1 MRHATFP
8 VLIVLA
14 SVPAAWAM
22 GFAAANEIT
31 DLPSP
36 QSVAPAT
43 LHWPPASPSSIPPG
57 ISRAALHTGPQKDD
71 KSYFEALPGGDKKL
85 DDNGDGAR
93 LRGDRFHW
101 QQP

>member
-1 MRHATFP
+1 M
-8 VLIVLA
+8 LIVLA

-22 GFAAANEIT
+22 GLAAVNENT

-36 QSVAPAT
+36 QSTAPAT
-43 LHWPPASPSSIPPG
+43 LHWPPASPSSVPLG
-57 ISRAALHTGPQKDD
+57 ISRAALHTGTQKDD
-71 KSYFEALPGGDKKL
+71 KSYFDMLPGGDKRL
-85 DDNGDGAR
+85 DDNGAP

>member
-22 GFAAANEIT
+22 GLAAANENT

-36 QSVAPAT
+36 QSAAPAT

-57 ISRAALHTGPQKDD
+57 ISRAALHTGTQKDD
-71 KSYFEALPGGDKKL
+71 KSYFETLPGGDKNL
-85 DDNGDGAR
+85 DDNGAP

>member
-22 GFAAANEIT
+22 GLAAANENT

-36 QSVAPAT
+36 QSAAPAT

-57 ISRAALHTGPQKDD
+57 ISRAALHTGTQKDD
-71 KSYFEALPGGDKKL
+71 KTYFEALPGGDKKL
-85 DDNGDGAR
+85 DDEGAP

>member
-1 MRHATFP
+1 MKHATFP

-22 GFAAANEIT
+22 GHASANENT
-31 DLPSP
+31 DLPSS
-36 QSVAPAT
+36 QSTAPAT

-57 ISRAALHTGPQKDD
+57 ISRAALHTGPEKAGR
-71 KSYFEALPGGDKKL
+71 SYFEALPGGDEKL
-85 DDNGDGAR
+85 DDRGAP

>member
-1 MRHATFP
+1 MKHATFP

-22 GFAAANEIT
+22 GLACANENT

-36 QSVAPAT
+36 QRAAPAT
-43 LHWPPASPSSIPPG
+43 LHWPPPSPSSIPPG
-57 ISRAALHTGPQKDD
+57 ISRAALHTGPQKDG
-71 KSYFEALPGGDKKL
+71 KTYFEMLPDGDKQL
-85 DDNGDGAR
+85 DDQGAP

>member
-22 GFAAANEIT
+22 GLASANENT
-31 DLPSP
+31 GLPSP
-36 QSVAPAT
+36 QSAAPAT
-43 LHWPPASPSSIPPG
+43 LHWPPASPASIPPG
-57 ISRAALHTGPQKDD
+57 ISRAALHTGPEKDD
-71 KSYFEALPGGDKKL
+71 KSYFDMLPGDDKRL
-85 DDNGDGAR
+85 DDEGAP

>member
-1 MRHATFP
+1 M
-8 VLIVLA
+8 LIVLA

-22 GFAAANEIT
+22 GLAAVNENT

-36 QSVAPAT
+36 QSTAPAT
-43 LHWPPASPSSIPPG
+43 LHWPPASPSSVPPG
-57 ISRAALHTGPQKDD
+57 ISRAALHTGTQKDD
-71 KSYFEALPGGDKKL
+71 KSYFDMLPGGDKRL
-85 DDNGDGAR
+85 DDNGAP